1 MKSFTD
7 NHPLK
12 DKFTLRGLPSIF
24 ITVNGNAKYSMEV
37 IDDVLYVSGGSK
49 KDDKPSEVLESI
61 LLEGF
66 KF

>member
-49 KDDKPSEVLESI
+49 KMISHPKY
-61 LLEGF
+61 
-66 KF
+66 